1 MIGETCGRRLCFF
14 TLATLLSVFMS
25 LRVFETHAQ
34 PQTSSEQ
41 EAGEEIVAVYLGAA
55 PLTQNVDLN
64 RYVSLVGTRVALKSE
79 RSALTWTFGVLA
91 SGSVNAFSAPGG
103 YILVTEGLLGML
115 DTEDE
120 LAAVLAHEVAHIVRQ
135 HHWKIIRK
143 QQQASALVAQMQG
156 NMKTSNELFA
166 DMNSLFSD
174 MMTRGLDKNAEFEA
188 DRDAMILAANAGY
201 DCTAIFSLLAKLDN
215 LKGSSESSS
224 LIFQTH
230 PSPAQRMDE
239 LSAAVSPEL
248 DSCATPSSAAARYQ
262 RYVKSVLQSF

>member
-1 MIGETCGRRLCFF
+1 MMIGEIHFRFQRFF
-14 TLATLLSVFMS
+14 ILAAVLQVFMV
-25 LRVFETHAQ
+25 LIVFDAHAQ
-34 PQTSSEQ
+34 PQTKSER

-55 PLTQNVDLN
+55 PLTQNVNLN
-64 RYVSLVGTRVALKSE
+64 RYVSLVGTRVASKSD

-103 YILVTEGLLGML
+103 YILVTVGLLRML

-120 LAAVLAHEVAHIVRQ
+120 LAAVLAHEVAHVVRQ
-135 HHWKIIRK
+135 HHWKIIQK
-143 QQQASALVAQMQG
+143 QQQASALVAKMQG
-156 NMKTSNELFA
+156 NMKTSNELFT

-174 MMTRGLDKNAEFEA
+174 MMTRGLDKSAEFEA

-201 DCTAIFSLLAKLDN
+201 DCTAIFSLLSKLEG

-239 LSAAVSPEL
+239 LSSAVVPEL
-248 DSCATPSSAAARYQ
+248 DSCATPSPAAGRYQ
-262 RYVKSVLQSF
+262 RYVKSDP